1 MRTILSCRFLS
12 SPGPARSRLLAPAFS
27 NRKGC
32 SRKHIYGN
40 SGEFTPFR
48 AESFTIGR
56 RLPSRRRA
64 DRFRAERGRLGRRLK
79 KTVVLVGM
87 MGAGKTAVG
96 TAMARLLSVPFVDS
110 DDEIER
116 AANMTVAEIFAR
128 DGEAFFRARESEVLT
143 RLLSGPP
150 CILSTGGGAFLA
162 PANRAVIA
170 DQGVAVWLKADLEL
184 LWNRVKHKTTRPLL
198 RTADPKATL
207 TALLDQRAPV
217 YAEAGVVVEAEAAYT
232 VDQMAAKV
240 IAALQE
246 HGEVGVK

>member
-1 MRTILSCRFLS
+1 M
-12 SPGPARSRLLAPAFS
+12 
-27 NRKGC
+27 
-32 SRKHIYGN
+32 
-40 SGEFTPFR
+40 
-48 AESFTIGR
+48 
-56 RLPSRRRA
+56 
-64 DRFRAERGRLGRRLK
+64 GRRLK